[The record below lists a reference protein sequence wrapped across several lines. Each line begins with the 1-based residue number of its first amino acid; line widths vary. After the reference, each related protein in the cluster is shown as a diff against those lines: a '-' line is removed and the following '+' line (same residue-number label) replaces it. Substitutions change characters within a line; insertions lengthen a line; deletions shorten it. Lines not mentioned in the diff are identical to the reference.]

1 VKGLTW
7 AIVALILVGAG
18 IGVYFILQKPREIVT
33 MSPGSSADSIAV
45 YEQRITELKQRLEAT
60 KTTLGR
66 IQLLDRPAVRL
77 RIAHMEN
84 HLKELHEALAN
95 WREAHDE
102 LGVGEAY
109 RECLLLYGGASAACH
124 ALSFDTL
131 PLEPDSVQPPGN

>member
-1 VKGLTW
+1 MKGLTW

-18 IGVYFILQKPREIVT
+18 IGVYFILQKPREAVT
-33 MSPGSSADSIAV
+33 LSPGASADSIAA
-45 YEQRITELKQRLEAT
+45 YEQRITELEQRLNAT
-60 KTTLGR
+60 KAVLGR

-77 RIAHMEN
+77 RIAHMED
-84 HLKELHEALAN
+84 HLKELHEALSN

-131 PLEPDSVQPPGN
+131 PLEPDSIHPPGN

>member
-1 VKGLTW
+1 MKGLTW

-18 IGVYFILQKPREIVT
+18 IGVYFILQKPREAVT
-33 MSPGSSADSIAV
+33 LSPGASADSIAA
-45 YEQRITELKQRLEAT
+45 YEQRITELEQRLNAT
-60 KTTLGR
+60 KAVLGR

-77 RIAHMEN
+77 RIAHMED
-84 HLKELHEALAN
+84 HLKELHEALSN

-131 PLEPDSVQPPGN
+131 PLEPGPGHRAGE